1 MAEQSGI
8 PDNLEI
14 PENELESCVICGDA
28 LDGIQETSCQMC
40 GGKFH
45 QPWSQDGSV
54 PQCGRIGSHED
65 ALAIVFLC
73 DDCYYGRRP

>member
-1 MAEQSGI
+1 MAEQMGI

-14 PENELESCVICGDA
+14 PENELEYCVICDGA
-28 LDGIQETSCQMC
+28 LDGIQETSCQQC

-45 QPWSQDGSV
+45 QPWQPDGNV
-54 PQCGRIGSHED
+54 PQCGRIGSHEE

-73 DDCYYGRRP
+73 DDCYHGRRP